1 MAGKTE
7 ARSEMKVDPFES
19 AQKQLKKA
27 IDVLKMGDDV
37 YEILKN
43 VNEYLEVSIPVRMDD
58 GKIRVFKGY
67 RAHHNNMRGPYKGGI
82 RFHPDV
88 NISEVKAL
96 ASWMTWKCSVVGI
109 PYGGAKG
116 GVVCNPK
123 EMSDTELERLS
134 RGYIRAIGDFIGP
147 KKDIPAPDVYTTPK
161 IMSWMMDEF
170 SKRKGYNAPGVI
182 TGKPVDAFGSEG
194 RDEATGLGLYVIT
207 RELLKYRKIDPK
219 KMKAVIQGYGNLGHV
234 VADQYDKM
242 GIRVIAASDSKGG
255 IYNPDG
261 IRPADIMA
269 QKDKTGSVVGLK
281 GTKQITNEELF
292 TLKCDI
298 LVPCALENV
307 ITKENAPK
315 IQAKFII
322 EGANGPTTPEADEIL
337 FRKGVTIVPDI
348 LANAGGVTVSYFE
361 WVQNNMNYYWSK
373 EEVNEKLDKLMKK
386 AFKGVAELKDKHK
399 VDMRTAAYILSVKR
413 VAEAMKWRGVG

>member
-1 MAGKTE
+1 MMAEKAE
-7 ARSEMKVDPFES
+7 KVDPFES

-37 YEILKN
+37 YEVLRN
-43 VNEYLEVSIPVRMDD
+43 VSEYLEVSIPVRMDN
-58 GKIRVFKGY
+58 GKMRVFKGY
-67 RAHHNNMRGPYKGGI
+67 RVHHNNMRGPYKGGI

-123 EMSDTELERLS
+123 EMSEGELERLS
-134 RGYIRAIGDFIGP
+134 RGYVRAMGDFIGP

-161 IMSWMMDEF
+161 IMAWMMDEF
-170 SKRKGYNAPGVI
+170 SKRKGYNVPGVI

-194 RDEATGLGLYVIT
+194 RDEATGYGHAVIT
-207 RELLKYRKIDPK
+207 RELLKYLKLDPK
-219 KMKAVIQGYGNLGHV
+219 KMTAVIQGYGNLGHV
-234 VADQYDKM
+234 VAEQYTRM
-242 GIRVIAASDSKGG
+242 GIKVVAASDSKGG
-255 IYNPDG
+255 VYDPNG
-261 IRPADIMA
+261 LVPADVMA

-281 GTKQITNEELF
+281 GAKAITNDELF
-292 TLKCDI
+292 SLKCDI
-298 LVPCALENV
+298 LAPCALENV

-315 IQAKFII
+315 IQARFVI

-337 FRKGVTIVPDI
+337 FRKGIMVVPDI

-373 EEVNEKLDKLMKK
+373 EEVNERLDRLMTK
-386 AFKGVAELKDKHK
+386 AFKEIAAIRDRLK

-413 VAEAMKWRGVG
+413 VAETMKLRGVG